1 MSYQTTNQ
9 ITGNRRWVALTAVL
23 ITLFF
28 SSLDQTIVTT
38 AMPTVIAELKGFDLY
53 AWVATAYMM
62 TSAIVVPIFGKLSDI
77 YGRKPFYVFGLAV
90 FMIGSALSGQAHSMI
105 QLILARG
112 LQGIGGGAMLSM
124 PRATIGDIFNPK
136 ERGKWMGLIMSVF
149 GIASIIG
156 PFMGGWITDHWGWRW
171 IFYINLPV
179 ALIALIAVYYALPK
193 VRQPVRHHIDWLGS
207 VFMILGLVPILLGF
221 SWAGSKYAWGS
232 AQILSLFATG
242 LLFIIFFILIER
254 RAPEPVLNP
263 KLFRN
268 SIFTVTVLMGLLISI
283 SMFGSLMFLPIFVQG
298 VVGLSAQNAGEVLTP
313 MMLSFMVGSILG
325 GYVISKT
332 GKYKLQ
338 AMVGSTIMILGIY
351 LLAQMN
357 IATTWSIV
365 VRNMIVLG
373 LGIGTTMPLVN
384 VVIQNAFPYK
394 MLGVVNSTQQF
405 VNSLGG
411 IIIAPI
417 YGTILTTTFSKDLT
431 KHFSVNLIRYL
442 ASLPPQV
449 KSVLKSNPQSLVTPQ
464 AQSSIKVIFNPL
476 GKAGTALYNEFI
488 HAIKLTLTSGVNRL
502 FTIGVIF
509 AVLTLITS
517 LFLKEIPL
525 KKDEFFEEKSKDD
538 SFDLA

>member
-1 MSYQTTNQ
+1 MTYQTTNQ

-77 YGRKPFYVFGLAV
+77 YGRKPFYVSGLAV
-90 FMIGSALSGQAHSMI
+90 FMIGSALCGQSHSMI

-112 LQGIGGGAMLSM
+112 LQGIGGGAMLTM

-136 ERGKWMGLIMSVF
+136 ERGKWMGVIMSVF

-207 VFMILGLVPILLGF
+207 IFMILGLVPILLGF

-232 AQILSLFATG
+232 SQILGLFATG
-242 LLFIIFFILIER
+242 LAFIIFFILIER

-298 VVGLSAQNAGEVLTP
+298 VIGLSAQNAGEVMTP

-325 GYVISKT
+325 GYLISKT

-338 AMVGSTIMILGIY
+338 AMAGSIIMILGIY
-351 LLAQMN
+351 LLAQMDT
-357 IATTWSIV
+357 ATTWSMV
-365 VRNMIVLG
+365 VRNMIVVG

-431 KHFSVNLIRYL
+431 KHFSVNLIKYL
-442 ASLPPQV
+442 SSLPPQV
-449 KSVLKSNPQSLVTPQ
+449 KSVLKANPQSLITAE
-464 AQSSIKVIFNPL
+464 AQNSIKVIFKPL

-488 HAIKLTLTSGVNRL
+488 HAIKLTLTSGIHRL

-509 AVLTLITS
+509 AALILITS
-517 LFLKEIPL
+517 FFLKEIPL
-525 KKDEFFEEKSKDD
+525 KKDEFFEEKAQDED
-538 SFDLA
+538 FDLA